1 MSENPV
7 WPDEAFQDLDRNGPI
22 PLYFQVS
29 SRLEEEIRSC
39 RIPAGARLE
48 NELSI
53 AERLGLSRPT
63 IRRAIQELVDKGLLV
78 RRRGIG
84 TQVLPGTVSRPVEL
98 TSLYEDLRNTH
109 HEPSTEVLSYAVI
122 PASEKVAAQLGLA
135 LGSEVLHL
143 RRLRKTD
150 GTAVAVLENYL
161 PGEFKA
167 ITKEQ
172 LTQHGLYHLLRTRG
186 VAIRVA
192 NQSIG
197 ARSASSEESSL
208 LEIQADGPVLTMER
222 VAFDH
227 SGKAVEYG
235 QHSYRPDLYRFE
247 TTLVAK

>member
-1 MSENPV
+1 MSESTV
-7 WPDEAFQDLDRNGPI
+7 WPGEVFQDLDRNGPI

-29 SRLEEEIRSC
+29 SRLEREIRSG

-53 AERLGLSRPT
+53 AERLALSRPT
-63 IRRAIQELVDKGLLV
+63 VRRAIQELVDKGLLV

-84 TQVLPGTVSRPVEL
+84 TQVVPGTVSRPVEL
-98 TSLYEDLRNTH
+98 TSLYEDLQNTH
-109 HEPSTEVLSYAVI
+109 HEPSTDVLNYTVK
-122 PASEKVAAQLGLA
+122 PANDKVAAKLGIA
-135 LGSEVLHL
+135 IGSEVLHL

-167 ITKEQ
+167 ITEEQ
-172 LTQHGLYHLLRTRG
+172 LAQHGLYHLLRTRG

-197 ARSASSEESSL
+197 ARSASGEESAL
-208 LEIQADGPVLTMER
+208 LGIQPGGPVLTMER

-235 QHSYRPDLYRFE
+235 HHSYRPDLYRFE